1 MATLEAVGVAM
12 PDPETRGVADEGAEE
27 VSTTSKDPIDTT
39 LPHLEDKEV
48 INIPQH
54 EQDFFFKNNC

>member
-12 PDPETRGVADEGAEE
+12 PDPETRGVVDEGAEE
-27 VSTTSKDPIDTT
+27 VSTTSTDPIDTT

-48 INIPQH
+48 INIPQSRTG
-54 EQDFFFKNNC
+54 FVLKK